1 MAHLLTFVGGLA
13 AGYALA
19 IYTWPAVRAFFA
31 GAEAGDRLAQ
41 IAARCAAKTRPAT
54 CSDREADMD
63 WSDLAKTV
71 IALGAP
77 VIGQALAGPLG
88 AAAGHLLAQALG
100 VSEATPSAVNEAIVA
115 ASPNAA
121 AAAALLAEQKWAM
134 AFGAEADAGKAQ
146 VVAVGETQRA
156 EMTSDDLL
164 QRWWRPLYALE
175 LSMLECPAFAAAVLH
190 VLWTG
195 FAPGHQRLRHAVGPA
210 DGLFRRALRRARRL
224 CQRPLAREAGR
235 RHRPAGAGRGHPGGQ
250 GGDPEVSGPA
260 SNASG
265 A

>member
-1 MAHLLTFVGGLA
+1 
-13 AGYALA
+13 
-19 IYTWPAVRAFFA
+19 
-31 GAEAGDRLAQ
+31 
-41 IAARCAAKTRPAT
+41 
-54 CSDREADMD
+54 MD

-100 VSEATPSAVNEAIVA
+100 VSEATPSAVNAAIKS
-115 ASPNAA
+115 ASPDAA
-121 AAAALLAEQKWAM
+121 IAAALVAEQKWAM

-146 VVAVGETQRA
+146 VIAIGETQRA
-156 EMTSDDLL
+156 EMASNDLL

-195 FAPGHQRLRHAVGPA
+195 FTPGINGFATLS
-210 DGLFRRALRRARRL
+210 GLLMAYFGARFGVL
-224 CQRPLAREAGR
+224 GVY
-235 RHRPAGAGRGHPGGQ
+235 
-250 GGDPEVSGPA
+250 VSGRSREKQAAVTGQPVPGVVGQVVKA
-260 SNASG
+260 ARK
-265 A
+265 